1 MVVAAPPAAKAAD
14 PAPAVATVSTP
25 EVGTL
30 LLFGIGNMMI
40 IAKIQKNND
49 KADLDGQS
57 TNLRLG
63 RRWRQG

>member
-40 IAKIQKNND
+40 IAKIK
-49 KADLDGQS
+49 K
-57 TNLRLG
+57 TMTKMI
-63 RRWRQG
+63 

>member
-30 LLFGIGNMMI
+30 LSYLSLLLGIRNMMI
-40 IAKIQKNND
+40 IAKIQKTMT
-49 KADLDGQS
+49 KMI
-57 TNLRLG
+57 
-63 RRWRQG
+63 